1 LALAHPAGEQC
12 SAKCKA
18 TGRRCERRVIG
29 GGPCYVHGGNAR
41 QVKAK
46 RDQRVLV
53 AEARAAAA
61 AEPVVLERRE
71 PEELLIDL
79 LDDVNRI
86 LQQIKSELHG
96 NVVSPALLQAAGEWF
111 DRTARVAKTVIDGDL
126 SQKLHAR
133 IGWLAAVLQQIKSE
147 LHGNV
152 VSPAL
157 LQAAGEW
164 FDRTARVAKTVIDGD
179 LSQKLHARI
188 GWLAADRAATC
199 WALLAAIV
207 EASPL
212 SAAQRL
218 QLWES
223 RFDGIRAVQDGSAP
237 ARLSGD
243 ALHRFADGLLEA
255 AAAERVLADGVM
267 PWDGEDSPAT
277 DDLAEGGSEPDVGRR
292 AGVVSQ

>member
-1 LALAHPAGEQC
+1 MALAHPAGEQC

-86 LQQIKSELHG
+86 
-96 NVVSPALLQAAGEWF
+96 
-111 DRTARVAKTVIDGDL
+111 
-126 SQKLHAR
+126 
-133 IGWLAAVLQQIKSE
+133 LQQIKSE

>member
-1 LALAHPAGEQC
+1 MLRSGGGLAHPAGEQC
-12 SAKCKA
+12 SAKSKA

-29 GGPCYVHGGNAR
+29 GGPCHVHGGAAK

-46 RDQRVLV
+46 REQRIVV

-61 AEPVVLERRE
+61 AEPVVLQRRE

-126 SQKLHAR
+126 SQRLHAR
-133 IGWLAAVLQQIKSE
+133 M
-147 LHGNV
+147 
-152 VSPAL
+152 
-157 LQAAGEW
+157 
-164 FDRTARVAKTVIDGD
+164 
-179 LSQKLHARI
+179 

-207 EASPL
+207 AESPL
-212 SAAQRL
+212 SAQQRL

-223 RFDGIRAVQDGSAP
+223 RFEGIRAVQDGSAP
-237 ARLSGD
+237 SRLQGD
-243 ALHRFADGLLEA
+243 ALHRFSDSLLEA
-255 AAAERVLADGVM
+255 AAVERAVADGVM
-267 PWDGEDSPAT
+267 PWDEADTEPEFE
-277 DDLAEGGSEPDVGRR
+277 AESDVGGELVLFPSNGDGSV
-292 AGVVSQ
+292 A